1 MLRYPRALN
10 RMSSLTL
17 SSTVRIINKN
27 SGLKEKITIRDVI
40 SRGPGSA
47 YDGLM
52 MLDEW
57 DELLAAFNAEKD
69 QPLMVMKNMIETTA
83 KDVLKYQ
90 KRLSELEKQ
99 YAAMQNAQ
107 QNVQEKLQQNV
118 QEKLQQKTGP
128 YLGTRSRI

>member
-99 YAAMQNAQ
+99 YAAMQKAEQ
-107 QNVQEKLQQNV
+107 KEKI
-118 QEKLQQKTGP
+118 GP